1 MSEQPV
7 LASQPEASESAPAIE
22 EEALESQAF
31 RPTAAQEEA
40 MAESGRMS
48 LRQLMW
54 RRFLRNRL
62 AVVGSIGLVL
72 LYSMIVFAE
81 FLSPYEYLKINE
93 DAVRMAPQWPRF
105 FDIEGNFHLR
115 PFTCGTETTL
125 DTENLA
131 WVHTTDCTQ
140 MYPIRFFVHS
150 YPYKLFGL
158 ISTDIHL
165 FGVEQPG
172 TFFIFGTDGLGRDL
186 LSRIFYGGRVSL
198 TVGLI
203 GVALTIFFGATLGT
217 ASGYFGGVADNLIQR
232 TIELLM
238 SFPTIPLWAAFAAAL
253 PPDWSSLKRF
263 FAISVILS
271 LVGWTG
277 LARQV
282 RAKVLAYREMDYTM
296 AAKAAGGS
304 DRRIIFV
311 HMLPNAA
318 SHIIVVATLAI
329 PGMILAE
336 TALSFLG
343 LGIQPPMVSWGTL
356 LQDAQQVNVIL
367 QYPWLLIPGLFV
379 IVAVLAFNFV
389 GDGLRDAVDPYAV

>member
-7 LASQPEASESAPAIE
+7 LDSQQDASQVTQ
-22 EEALESQAF
+22 ALEGDALSAQTF
-31 RPTAAQEEA
+31 QPTAAQAEA
-40 MAESGRMS
+40 MAETARMS
-48 LRQLMW
+48 LLQLMW
-54 RRFLRNRL
+54 RRFLRNRM
-62 AVVGSIGLVL
+62 AVIGSITLIL
-72 LYSMIVFAE
+72 LYLMIIFAE

-105 FDIEGNFHLR
+105 FDTEGNFHLR
-115 PFTCGTETTL
+115 PFACGTETTL

-131 WVHTTDCTQ
+131 WVHTSDCTQ
-140 MYPIRFFVHS
+140 MYPIHFFVQG
-150 YPYKLFGL
+150 YPYKLLGL

-165 FGVEQPG
+165 FGVEEPG
-172 TFFIFGTDGLGRDL
+172 TFFLFGTDGLGRDL
-186 LSRIFYGGRVSL
+186 LSRIINGGRVSL
-198 TVGLI
+198 TVGLV
-203 GVALTIFFGATLGT
+203 GVALTVFFGATLGT
-217 ASGYFGGVADNLIQR
+217 ASGYFGGFADNLIQR
-232 TIELLM
+232 SIELLM

-271 LVGWTG
+271 LIGWTG

-304 DRRIIFV
+304 DLRIIFV

-343 LGIQPPMVSWGTL
+343 LGILPPMVSWGTL
-356 LQDAQQVNVIL
+356 LQGAQQVNVIL
-367 QYPWLLIPGLFV
+367 QYPWLMIPGLFV